1 MSTSTSLEKFFTP
14 RSVVVVGA
22 SSDPTKLGYGVARNL
37 LEGGFPGT
45 VYLVNPKGGALL
57 GHRLYP
63 SVEALPAAPDLA
75 VILIPAPA
83 VPPVLETCGRKGVR
97 AAIIASGGFRE
108 TGPQGAAL
116 EAACLEIAQRHGIR
130 LMGPNCIGLV
140 DTHLPLD
147 TTFLPPPG
155 PPVGDIAFITH
166 SGALAA
172 AVIDWARGQGFGF
185 SRLVSLG
192 NQADVNETD
201 ILPVVAA
208 DEHTRAIAM
217 YLESVGAGRGFVET
231 ARGVARRKPIV
242 ALKVG
247 RTEAGQ
253 HAAASHTG
261 ALAGQERAFE
271 AAFRRAG
278 VLRANTVEQMFQWA
292 HALASQPLPRGDRVL
307 ILTNAGGPGVTAAD
321 AIAAEGLRLAT
332 LTPQTRQLLR
342 DILPPA
348 ASLHNPVDML
358 ASASPEQYAHAL
370 RLGLDDPGVDMVMV
384 ILPPPP
390 MFSAGAVARA
400 MIPLIQTADKP
411 VVVVPMGDPLV
422 AEAVAH
428 LRAARVPEYRF
439 PEDAASAL
447 AALYRR
453 AQWLAV
459 ADQPLLKPVA
469 AEAAATARALL
480 AADPAPPGGW
490 LRPQTVRGLLAA
502 YGLPTPQEAE
512 AHSAAEAAA
521 AAERMG
527 FPVALKV
534 ISPDIAHKSD
544 AGGVVL
550 GLEDATA
557 VAEAY
562 EAMMARLREAF
573 PQARL
578 EGALVQQM
586 APPGQEVIVGAVR
599 DPLFGPLVM
608 FGSGGVEVEGL
619 GDVAFALAPL
629 TPADRTHLLEST
641 WAGRKLAGFRNLPP
655 ADRAAVEEAL
665 ARLAQLAADLDD
677 LAEIEINPLNVLPEG
692 QGALILDARGRRRP

>member
-1 MSTSTSLEKFFTP
+1 MTNPLENFFAP
-14 RSVVVVGA
+14 RGVVVIGA
-22 SSDPTKLGYGVARNL
+22 STDPTKLGYGVARNL
-37 LEGGFPGT
+37 LEGGFPGA
-45 VYLVNPKGGALL
+45 VHLVNPKGGELL
-57 GHRLYP
+57 GHPLYP
-63 SVEALPAAPDLA
+63 SVEEVPDPVDLA

-83 VPPVLETCGRKGVR
+83 VPPTLEACGRRGIR
-97 AAIIASGGFRE
+97 AAVVASGGFRE
-108 TGPQGAAL
+108 TGRQGAEL
-116 EAACLEIAQRHGIR
+116 EAVCVEIARKHNMR

-155 PPVGDIAFITH
+155 PPVGNVAFVTH

-172 AVIDWARGQGFGF
+172 AVIDWARGQAFGF

-201 ILPVVAA
+201 ILPVVAE
-208 DEHTRAIAM
+208 DPYTRAIAL
-217 YLESVGAGRGFVET
+217 YLESIAAGRRFVAT
-231 ARGVARRKPIV
+231 AQAVSRQKPVI

-253 HAAASHTG
+253 QAAASHTG
-261 ALAGQERAFE
+261 ALAGQEVAFD

-278 VLRANTVEQMFQWA
+278 VLRAGSVEQMFQWA
-292 HALASQPLPRGDRVL
+292 HTLASVPLPRNDRVL

-321 AIAAEGLRLAT
+321 AIAAEGLRLAR
-332 LTPQTRQLLR
+332 LTPQTVESLQEF
-342 DILPPA
+342 LPSA
-348 ASLHNPVDML
+348 ASLRNPVDML
-358 ASASPEQYAHAL
+358 ASASPEQYARAL
-370 RLGLDDPGVDMVMV
+370 QLGLEDPGVDMVMV

-428 LRAARVPEYRF
+428 LRAARVPEFRF
-439 PEDAASAL
+439 PEEAASAL
-447 AALYRR
+447 GALYRR
-453 AQWLAV
+453 AQWLQVADSPPLQPADDEAV
-459 ADQPLLKPVA
+459 AA
-469 AEAAATARALL
+469 ARRILEADAT
-480 AADPAPPGGW
+480 PPGGW
-490 LRPQTVRGLLAA
+490 LPPQTVRALLEA
-502 YGLPTPQEAE
+502 YGIPVPAESVARTAEEA
-512 AHSAAEAAA
+512 AHAAA
-521 AAERMG
+521 ATG

-550 GLEDATA
+550 GLEDAAA
-557 VAEAY
+557 VAAAY
-562 EAMMARLREAF
+562 EAMMARLRAAF
-573 PQARL
+573 PKARL
-578 EGALVQQM
+578 EGVLVQQM
-586 APPGQEVIVGAVR
+586 APAGQEVIVGAVR

-629 TPADRTHLLEST
+629 TAPDRAHLLEST
-641 WAGRKLAGFRNLPP
+641 WAGRKLVGFRHLPP
-655 ADRAAVEEAL
+655 ADRPAVEAVL
-665 ARLAQLAADLDD
+665 ARLAQLAADFPM
-677 LAEIEINPLNVLPEG
+677 LAEIEINPLRVLPAG
-692 QGALILDARGRRRP
+692 QGALALDARARKAA

>member
-1 MSTSTSLEKFFTP
+1 MTLHTFFHP
-14 RSVVVVGA
+14 HGVVVIGA
-22 SSDPTKLGYGVARNL
+22 STDPTKLGYGVARNL
-37 LEGGFPGT
+37 LEGGFPGA
-45 VYLVNPKGGALL
+45 VHLVNPKGGTLL
-57 GHRLYP
+57 GHPLYP
-63 SVEALPAAPDLA
+63 SVADVPDPVDLA

-83 VPPVLETCGRKGVR
+83 VPPALEACGQRGIR

-108 TGPQGAAL
+108 TGPQGAEL
-116 EAACLEIAQRHGIR
+116 EAACLEIAHRHGIR
-130 LMGPNCIGLV
+130 LLGPNCIGLV

-155 PPVGDIAFITH
+155 PPTGDIAFVTH

-201 ILPVVAA
+201 ILPIVAA
-208 DEHTRAIAM
+208 DEHTRAVTM
-217 YLESVGAGRGFVET
+217 YLESVAAGRRFVET
-231 ARGVARRKPIV
+231 ARDVARRKPLI

-247 RTEAGQ
+247 RSEAGQ
-253 HAAASHTG
+253 QAAASHTG
-261 ALAGQERAFE
+261 ALAGQERAFD

-278 VLRANTVEQMFQWA
+278 VLRADRVQQMFHWA
-292 HALASQPLPRGDRVL
+292 QALAWQPLPRGDRVL

-321 AIAAEGLRLAT
+321 AVAAEGLRLAR
-332 LTPQTRQLLR
+332 LTPQTEALLR
-342 DILPPA
+342 DLLPPA
-348 ASLHNPVDML
+348 ASVHNPVDML
-358 ASASPEQYAHAL
+358 ASASPQQYARAL
-370 RLGLDDPGVDMVMV
+370 QLGLSDPGVDMVMV

-411 VVVVPMGDPLV
+411 VVVVPMGAPLV

-447 AALYRR
+447 GALYRR
-453 AQWLAV
+453 ARWLQT
-459 ADQPLLKPVA
+459 ADQPPLQPVD
-469 AEAAATARALL
+469 EAAVSEARRLLEEDATPSEGWLPPQTVRALL
-480 AADPAPPGGW
+480 AA
-490 LRPQTVRGLLAA
+490 
-502 YGLPTPQEAE
+502 YGIPTPAEAV
-512 AHSAAEAAA
+512 AHSAAEAARL
-521 AAERMG
+521 AAEIG
-527 FPVALKV
+527 FPIALKV
-534 ISPDIAHKSD
+534 ISPDIPHKSD
-544 AGGVVL
+544 AGGVLL
-550 GLEDATA
+550 GLTSAEA
-557 VAEAY
+557 VASGY
-562 EAMMARLREAF
+562 EAMLSRLRAAF

-586 APPGQEVIVGAVR
+586 AAEGQEVIVGSVR

-629 TPADRTHLLEST
+629 TAADRDHLLAAT
-641 WAGRKLAGFRNLPP
+641 WAGRKLAGFRHLPP
-655 ADRAAVEEAL
+655 ADRAAVEDVL
-665 ARLAQLAADLDD
+665 ARLAQLAADFPTLT
-677 LAEIEINPLNVLPEG
+677 EIEINPLRVLPAG
-692 QGALILDARGRRRP
+692 QGALALDARARRA

>member
-1 MSTSTSLEKFFTP
+1 MTLHTFFHP
-14 RSVVVVGA
+14 HGVVVIGA
-22 SSDPTKLGYGVARNL
+22 STDPTKLGYGVARNL
-37 LEGGFPGT
+37 LEGGFPGA
-45 VYLVNPKGGALL
+45 VHLVNPKGGTLL
-57 GHRLYP
+57 GHPLYP
-63 SVEALPAAPDLA
+63 SVADVPDPVDLA

-83 VPPVLETCGRKGVR
+83 VPPALEACGQRGIR

-108 TGPQGAAL
+108 TGPQGAEL
-116 EAACLEIAQRHGIR
+116 EAACLEIAHRHGIR
-130 LMGPNCIGLV
+130 LLGPNCIGLV

-155 PPVGDIAFITH
+155 PPTGDIAFVTH

-201 ILPVVAA
+201 ILPIVAA
-208 DEHTRAIAM
+208 DEHTRAVTM
-217 YLESVGAGRGFVET
+217 YLESVAAGRRFVET
-231 ARGVARRKPIV
+231 ARDVARRKPLI

-247 RTEAGQ
+247 RSEAGQ
-253 HAAASHTG
+253 QAAASHTG
-261 ALAGQERAFE
+261 ALAGQERAFD

-278 VLRANTVEQMFQWA
+278 VLRADRVQQMFHWA
-292 HALASQPLPRGDRVL
+292 QALAWQPLPRGDRVL

-321 AIAAEGLRLAT
+321 AAAAEGLRLAR
-332 LTPQTRQLLR
+332 LTPQTESLLR
-342 DILPPA
+342 DLLPPA
-348 ASLHNPVDML
+348 ASVHNPVDML
-358 ASASPEQYAHAL
+358 ASASPQQYARAL
-370 RLGLDDPGVDMVMV
+370 QLGLSDPGVDMVMV

-411 VVVVPMGDPLV
+411 VVVVPMGAPLV

-447 AALYRR
+447 GALYRR
-453 AQWLAV
+453 ARWLQT
-459 ADQPLLKPVA
+459 ADQPPLQPVD
-469 AEAAATARALL
+469 EAAVSEARRLLEEDATPSEGWLPPQTVRALL
-480 AADPAPPGGW
+480 AA
-490 LRPQTVRGLLAA
+490 
-502 YGLPTPQEAE
+502 YGIPTPAE
-512 AHSAAEAAA
+512 AVAHSTAEAARL
-521 AAERMG
+521 AAEIG

-534 ISPDIAHKSD
+534 ISPDIPHKSD
-544 AGGVVL
+544 AGGVLL
-550 GLEDATA
+550 GLTSAEA
-557 VAEAY
+557 VASGY
-562 EAMMARLREAF
+562 EAMLSHLRASF

-586 APPGQEVIVGAVR
+586 AAEGQEVIVGSVR

-629 TPADRTHLLEST
+629 TAADRDHLLAAT
-641 WAGRKLAGFRNLPP
+641 WAGRKLAGFRHLPP
-655 ADRAAVEEAL
+655 ADRAAVEDVL
-665 ARLAQLAADLDD
+665 ARLAQLAADFPT
-677 LAEIEINPLNVLPEG
+677 LAEIEINPLRVLPAG
-692 QGALILDARGRRRP
+692 QGALALDARARRA